1 MSTLPKRKA
10 AAIPL
15 KKEVSDVEEN
25 FLMDGLVSPI
35 LNKVDFPKEKSL
47 FTTKPS
53 PKPKR

>member
-53 PKPKR
+53 PNPKR